1 MTIEIIAVL
10 FAVGLFVGFVA
21 GLFGIGGGMVM
32 VPVLI
37 YVFDHL
43 GVPIEISGVMAI
55 ATSVGCIVFTGMS
68 SARAHFK
75 HNNVEQSILPYLAI
89 GVALGGIIGAIIAD
103 YVGGIIILQVFVVFS
118 YFNAY
123 RMFQPHT
130 KIIADTFP
138 KNKLFSISSG
148 TVIGAV
154 SNIVG
159 IGGGVLSVPL
169 MVMYAIPMRVAI
181 GTSAV
186 LGICLSIPG
195 AISYGLLNPSQ
206 YLEAQ
211 PVAGAIGYVH
221 IPAMLALMSG
231 SILTA
236 PVGARLASTMNTQK
250 LKRYF
255 AMLIIISATNI
266 LWRSLSI

>member
-1 MTIEIIAVL
+1 MTIEIIAFL

-32 VPVLI
+32 VPILI

-43 GVPIEISGVMAI
+43 AVPIEISGVMAI

-75 HNNVEQSILPYLAI
+75 HNNVEKSVLPHLAI
-89 GVALGGIIGAIIAD
+89 GVALGGVIGALIAD
-103 YVGGIIILQVFVVFS
+103 YVGGVIILQVFVAFAYFS
-118 YFNAY
+118 AY

-138 KNKLFSISSG
+138 KNKLFSIGSG
-148 TVIGAV
+148 TIIGAV

-169 MVMYAIPMRVAI
+169 MVMYNIPMRIAI

-195 AISYGLLNPSQ
+195 AMSYALLDTS
-206 YLEAQ
+206 Q
-211 PVAGAIGYVH
+211 PVAGAIGYIH

-231 SILTA
+231 SIFMA
-236 PVGARLASTMNTQK
+236 PVGARVATQMDTIK

-255 AMLIIISATNI
+255 TILIVIAATNV
-266 LWRSLSI
+266 LWRTISL